1 MRWEVYNDFNIAT
14 SGGFNLSKKRWTII
28 LILLFLLSFLGGCST
43 GSSTVKEQNVLSL
56 DNQKNDSKSGQLEI
70 CFIDCGQGDAILIKT
85 PAGEY
90 MLVDGGNSEEGDNI
104 SKFLR
109 NQGVKQLA
117 VIVGTHPHSDHIGG
131 LAKII
136 DSFPVE
142 KVYLPR
148 VTHNTSA
155 FETLLNAIKSKNLKI
170 NTARQGVEIPLEG
183 IGANF
188 IAPVGE
194 KYEDLNNYSA
204 VIRIDYGDNSF
215 ILTGDAEEFSEKEML
230 ASEEKLKAD
239 VLKVG
244 HHGSASST
252 CPGFFKAVAPQYAVI
267 MCGVDNDYG
276 HPHRE
281 ILAALEAS
289 GVKVYRT
296 DLHGTII
303 MKSDGHDINIETTA
317 SNNNTSKP
325 TPEQK
330 QESIYIG
337 NKNSLKLHCSDCKSL
352 PYEKNR
358 VYFKNR
364 DEAIDKGYLPCSQ
377 CQP

>member
-1 MRWEVYNDFNIAT
+1 M
-14 SGGFNLSKKRWTII
+14 L
-28 LILLFLLSFLGGCST
+28 LLLFLLSLLGGCSQS
-43 GSSTVKEQNVLSL
+43 SSTVKEQNVLSL
-56 DNQKNDSKSGQLEI
+56 DNQKKESRTGQLEV
-70 CFIDCGQGDAILIKT
+70 CFIDCGQGDAIIIKT

-90 MLVDGGNSEEGDNI
+90 MLVDGGKSEEGDNI
-104 SKFLR
+104 NEFLR

-136 DSFPVE
+136 NNFPVE

-148 VTHNTSA
+148 VTHNTTA
-155 FETLLNAIKSKNLKI
+155 FEALLKAIKGKNLKI
-170 NTARQGVEIPLEG
+170 STACKGVEIPLEG
-183 IGANF
+183 IQARF

-194 KYEDLNNYSA
+194 GYDDLNNYSA
-204 VIRIDYGDNSF
+204 VIRIDYGDISF
-215 ILTGDAEEFSEKEML
+215 VLTGDAEEFSEKEML
-230 ASEEKLKAD
+230 LSGENLKAD

-244 HHGSASST
+244 HHGSSSST
-252 CPGFFKAVAPQYAVI
+252 CPAFLKAVAPQYAVI
-267 MCGVDNDYG
+267 MCGIDNDYG

-281 ILAALEAS
+281 TLAALEVA

-303 MKSDGHDINIETTA
+303 MKSDGHSINIGTA
-317 SNNNTSKP
+317 EANNKTLKNL
-325 TPEQK
+325 PEQK
-330 QESIYIG
+330 QDNMYIG
-337 NKNSLKLHCSDCKSL
+337 NKNSLKFHRSDCKSL

-358 VYFKNR
+358 VYFKTR
-364 DEAIDKGYLPCSQ
+364 DEAVENGYTPCSK